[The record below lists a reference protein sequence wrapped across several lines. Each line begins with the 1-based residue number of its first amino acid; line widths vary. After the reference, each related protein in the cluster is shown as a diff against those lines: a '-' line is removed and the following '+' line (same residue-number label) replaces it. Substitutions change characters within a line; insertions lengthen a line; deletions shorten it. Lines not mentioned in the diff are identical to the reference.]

1 MVVGPGADHVP
12 RGVGV
17 SAAHLAVRAKPEAA
31 EHHEPWRTS
40 RPISFARRPKSR
52 IICGVALG
60 DMNVEKTPIFILL
73 LPRL

>member
-1 MVVGPGADHVP
+1 MWRAGSAFRPCTSLCVPSARPPSTMNPGV
-12 RGVGV
+12 
-17 SAAHLAVRAKPEAA
+17 
-31 EHHEPWRTS
+31 TS